1 MNRLRSL
8 VSSNTVS
15 LYSYVPHTASIA
27 TRRHAARKRCALINR
42 CLGAWPADSF
52 CRPDHQGIRCRQSG
66 WLGGAGHAVEG
77 ESLHARPR
85 SRRWRCDGVCVCRL
99 ELAAEKQRGLAG
111 AAFGCPTRRCVWL
124 ALGLTNGHWPRR
136 NGGTDSRWGPSQ
148 KRRERRGVD
157 FGQESD
163 HVRQVADQSS
173 ARSLAQSAQGW
184 PKSAAKAGIVKA
196 SAPRTHPHPPCGCFV
211 TRCQRALASH
221 QQVAPPCRCSAR
233 VCAERVH
240 AQAGRS
246 RRPVCSCAAAHRA

>member
-15 LYSYVPHTASIA
+15 LYSYVPHTASIV

-85 SRRWRCDGVCVCRL
+85 SRCWRCDGVCVCRL

-124 ALGLTNGHWPRR
+124 ALGLTKRAPLATPQRR
-136 NGGTDSRWGPSQ
+136 YRFTMGS
-148 KRRERRGVD
+148 V
-157 FGQESD
+157 
-163 HVRQVADQSS
+163 
-173 ARSLAQSAQGW
+173 
-184 PKSAAKAGIVKA
+184 AKAA
-196 SAPRTHPHPPCGCFV
+196 RTPRCGFW
-211 TRCQRALASH
+211 TRK
-221 QQVAPPCRCSAR
+221 
-233 VCAERVH
+233 
-240 AQAGRS
+240 RS
-246 RRPVCSCAAAHRA
+246 RPTSR